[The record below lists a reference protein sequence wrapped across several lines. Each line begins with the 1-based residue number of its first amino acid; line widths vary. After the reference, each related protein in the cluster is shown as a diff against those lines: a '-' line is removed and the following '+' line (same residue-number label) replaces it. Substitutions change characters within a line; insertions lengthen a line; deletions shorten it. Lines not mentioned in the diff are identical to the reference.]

1 MSVLLTHDI
10 PVNREAMEAVTRAL
24 GVRQNPPDGLIVHV
38 ITETSEGVRV
48 VEVWESAQHYEE
60 FRDTRLAPVLG
71 QVMADHGIVAPDK
84 LPKPTITPAHDLV
97 RGRQVVRAGLKA
109 ETEASG
115 PVTKGVAP
123 EAVFSS
129 PGAEHRALL

>member
-1 MSVLLTHDI
+1 M
-10 PVNREAMEAVTRAL
+10 
-24 GVRQNPPDGLIVHV
+24 HV

-48 VEVWESAQHYEE
+48 VDVWESAQHYEE
-60 FRDTRLAPVLG
+60 FRDARLAPALG

-97 RGRQVVRAGLKA
+97 RGRPVARAGPKA
-109 ETEASG
+109 ETRASG
-115 PVTKGVAP
+115 PVTKGEAP